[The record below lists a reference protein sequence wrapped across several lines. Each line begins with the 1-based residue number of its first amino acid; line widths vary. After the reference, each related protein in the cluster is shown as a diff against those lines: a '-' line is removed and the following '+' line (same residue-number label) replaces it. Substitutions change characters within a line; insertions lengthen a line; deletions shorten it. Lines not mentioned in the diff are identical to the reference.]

1 MITEDKNFNLLVS
14 KLLLS
19 LKKERDALMING
31 VAPPPPPPPP
41 AT

>member
-31 VAPPPPPPPP
+31 
-41 AT
+41 